1 MRNLSRL
8 SFPGKREDEKV
19 LLLLRRHWVILLAH
33 GIVSLI
39 LLVVPVGGAFLL
51 RTILPGLQTSTI
63 YPFLVLLF
71 WIYLMFVWSYFFVG
85 WIDYYLDAWIVT
97 NDRIINIEQN
107 GLFNRVISEQR
118 LYRVQDVTAIVS
130 GPVQTF
136 FNFGKVFIQTAAEM
150 ERFVF
155 EDVPEPY
162 QVKKIIIE
170 LHEKALEAE
179 YARQAAIDTTVATDK
194 RVYNAEAKRFYLNP
208 EMMTKHAVDAAKNET
223 RDEELIEQ
231 GEGTEGNAEDKECD
245 GVNDADDSNNKQHIP
260 HPHEID

>member
-1 MRNLSRL
+1 MHNLNKL
-8 SFPGKREDEKV
+8 SFPGKREDETV
-19 LLLLRRHWVILLAH
+19 LVLLRRHWVILLAH

-39 LLVVPVGGAFLL
+39 LLIVPVLGGLVL
-51 RTILPGLQTSTI
+51 RSILPSLQTSAI

-97 NDRIINIEQN
+97 NDRIVNIEQN
-107 GLFNRVISEQR
+107 GLFSRVVSEQR
-118 LYRVQDVTAIVS
+118 LYRVQDVTAEVR

-136 FNFGKVFIQTAAEM
+136 FNFGRVYIQTAAET

-179 YARQAAIDTTVATDK
+179 YARQAAIDTTVATNEGAYK
-194 RVYNAEAKRFYLNP
+194 EYAKRFYSDP
-208 EMMTKHAVDAAKNET
+208 EQIAHEAFSG
-223 RDEELIEQ
+223 RDPHEKSSD
-231 GEGTEGNAEDKECD
+231 NSRA
-245 GVNDADDSNNKQHIP
+245 P
-260 HPHEID
+260 HPHELD

>member
-1 MRNLSRL
+1 MRNLREI

-19 LLLLRRHWVILLAH
+19 LLLLRRHWIILLAH

-39 LLVVPVGGAFLL
+39 LLIVPIGGALIL
-51 RTILPGLQTSTI
+51 RNLIPSLQTTTI

-118 LYRVQDVTAIVS
+118 LYRVQDVTAVVS
-130 GPVQTF
+130 GPIQTF
-136 FNFGKVFIQTAAEM
+136 FNFGKVYIQTAAEM

-179 YARQAAIDTTVATDK
+179 YARQAAIDTTVATNEEI
-194 RVYNAEAKRFYLNP
+194 YHAEKKKFYLNP
-208 EMMTKHAVDAAKNET
+208 EMMTPDAATHEKKEMLDQEAMEQNKSTE
-223 RDEELIEQ
+223 DE
-231 GEGTEGNAEDKECD
+231 K
-245 GVNDADDSNNKQHIP
+245 KRYIP